1 MTKSLYTSYY
11 QNTTTYSTGFK
22 LVLGGTGLGKTSGII
37 ETVKQNTEEN
47 KRFFYVANR
56 LQLLNEM
63 AADLDK
69 LNKELA
75 EQEKPTIGYCLQ
87 ERDEEIIK
95 KIKKDDFE
103 ALLHNTHIQ
112 KYTDKLYKGNDNF
125 VKQNY
130 SLIQDILAKFDVKN
144 DDFKDNPIRDFLN
157 EKVRSIFSFFRNII
171 KNASAEKNQKAYTEL
186 IQNPTIKVLFPYLDF
201 VNNPSEKRIFLVS
214 LQKAFYGFF
223 DGKQVVNLYKLK
235 NNKEKEET
243 NIIFLDEFDF
253 LENDLL
259 TQICKDTAIEQPF
272 SFVEYFYTVLTKYKL
287 SRDHFLANN
296 ANIRKEL
303 DKITTEIKNLTEK
316 YKLRYPEVNHFLCN
330 EPNLKKTAVFQTRY
344 SISNNPIFLDFQ
356 DEACYLRVA
365 NEQNKANAYVL
376 LNVVNQSTSAIIR
389 LFKNLEFEHPKIY
402 QDLVEHCFGTS
413 DKFKQALKQIR
424 QHPFKRMAVGTNES
438 KMYYNGFGLYEVAD
452 LGYETDSEEVELK
465 YYSLFTTPESIL
477 LHLTKSNL
485 VFGLSATAE
494 INRYVKNFDLDWLKN
509 ELRIEDE
516 EGNLK
521 EYLYYEISDED
532 TSLIQNANESKFE
545 KRNNQAQVQIAETN
559 VSEKISVLID
569 NFVHTHQQEFEGGK
583 KQEYRKKR
591 LVHFFAT
598 LKWVAENQEQ
608 NNTNILFFTSY
619 KQIFN
624 PDKTKKSLFNNWKEP
639 ENKAYTIQELKNSL
653 NNCFQVHFEGKDFI
667 VLFFDASQGKEIAQN
682 EKEQNGYYELF
693 WRGLPVL
700 LVTTYPSAG
709 NGVNLFFYKDR
720 EKTQKNDFSNIH
732 LLDSPY
738 YFFNPIDKEKDNE
751 QARNEKIKANIYY
764 LAKLEKNK
772 IISERQFKA
781 YLNNIRN
788 IDNFNN
794 FYLSTPDG
802 LSNRVSTYIQALG
815 RIERVWERM
824 NMQVIRLEKEVYN
837 QLEDF
842 ATKDDYFAVFKRNKP
857 YFSQNVGA
865 MFAHILKSK
874 FGREYEQR
882 QVQWEGLKAI
892 NTRCINAIK
901 NLLAQ
906 LNLVRENQL
915 PQDRIL
921 KIRKEWQD
929 LREYTLKQSFAKFEE
944 FENEKGVKGTTE
956 YELFKKYACTFE
968 TDLYDHKNK
977 CLWIQKDTLNI
988 VSREINFDS
997 SFGKWS
1003 LDSAFQNVQNNAIL
1017 RGHFDLNQFEQGFS
1031 GKGIY
1036 FTPYFYQCILAGAIG
1051 EEAVKAVFEHEKIN
1065 VTEKEIANELF
1076 ELIDLKV
1083 KGKNW
1088 YIDAKNYSE
1097 QTITHFQLAEDDYLF
1112 HPKLNEASFKEK
1124 AQEKLDRIIAFHKQ
1138 DNCKI
1143 IYINAFGNGE
1153 RPTNYYDENFNDVSN
1168 SFEKAKIIVIQS
1180 MLKTVK
1186 SVKND
1191 NNYSPDFQYFISEL
1205 KNQLNNG

>member
-1 MTKSLYTSYY
+1 MTKSFYTAYY
-11 QNTTTYSTGFK
+11 QNTLQNSKGFK

-56 LQLLNEM
+56 LQLLIEM
-63 AADLDK
+63 AADLEEE
-69 LNKELA
+69 N
-75 EQEKPTIGYCLQ
+75 IGYCLQ

-103 ALLHNTHIQ
+103 ALLNNTHIQ
-112 KYTDKLYKGNDNF
+112 KYTDKLYKGNANF

-130 SLIQDILAKFDVKN
+130 FLIQEFAKKENNNFSNNSDIT
-144 DDFKDNPIRDFLN
+144 DFLN

-171 KNASAEKNQKAYTEL
+171 KSASAEKNQKAYTEL
-186 IQNPTIKVLFPYLDF
+186 IQNPTIKALFPYFDF
-201 VNNPSEKRIFLVS
+201 VNNPTEKRIFLVS

-223 DGKQVVNLYKLK
+223 DGKQVINLYKLK

-259 TQICKDTAIEQPF
+259 TQICKDTAVEQPF

-287 SRDHFLANN
+287 SREHFLANHPD
-296 ANIRKEL
+296 IRKEL
-303 DKITTEIKNLTEK
+303 DKITTEVKTLTKK
-316 YKLRYPEVNHFLCN
+316 YDLPFPQINHFLCN
-330 EPNLKKTAVFQTRY
+330 EAQLKGTSIFQTRY
-344 SISNNPIFLDFQ
+344 SIGNFPIFLNHNRKNHKKKKINAF
-356 DEACYLRVA
+356 YLEIA

-376 LNVVNQSTSAIIR
+376 LNVVNQTTSAIIR

-413 DKFKQALKQIR
+413 DKFKRILKQIR
-424 QHPFKRMAVGTNES
+424 QHPFSRIAVGTNES
-438 KMYYNGFGLYEVAD
+438 KMYYNGFGLYEVCD
-452 LGYETDSEEVELK
+452 LGYATDSEEVELK

-477 LHLTKSNL
+477 LHLTKNNL

-509 ELRIEDE
+509 ELKVTDE
-516 EGNLK
+516 QGNLM
-521 EYLYYEISDED
+521 EYLYYEISEDD
-532 TSLIQNANESKFE
+532 TSLIQKANESKFE
-545 KRNNQAQVQIAETN
+545 KRANQAQIQIAKTN
-559 VSEKISVLID
+559 ISEKISKLID
-569 NFVHTHQQEFEGGK
+569 SFVHTHQDDFETGK
-583 KQEYRKKR
+583 KQEFRKKR
-591 LVHFFAT
+591 LIHFFAT
-598 LKWVAENQEQ
+598 LQWVAENQEQ
-608 NNTNILFFTSY
+608 NNTNLLFFSSY
-619 KQIFN
+619 KHIL
-624 PDKTKKSLFNNWKEP
+624 KLFEDWKEP
-639 ENKAYTIQELKNSL
+639 EKNEYKILEINNPLK
-653 NNCFQVHFEGKDFI
+653 NCFQIHFEGKEFI

-682 EKEQNGYYELF
+682 EKEQNAYYELF
-693 WRGLPVL
+693 WQGLPVL

-709 NGVNLFFYKDR
+709 NGVNLFFYKDPNK
-720 EKTQKNDFSNIH
+720 EQKADFSNIH

-738 YFFNPIDKEKDNE
+738 YFFNPIDYEKDNE
-751 QARNEKIKANIYY
+751 QAKNEKIKANIYY

-815 RIERVWERM
+815 RIERVWGKM
-824 NMQVIRLEKEVYN
+824 NTQVIRLENEVYN

-842 ATKDDYFAVFKRNKP
+842 ATKDDFYPVFKRNEP
-857 YFSQNVGA
+857 YFSQNVKA
-865 MFAHILKSK
+865 LFTHILEKK
-874 FGREYEQR
+874 FEREQWQR

-892 NTRCINAIK
+892 NNRCIAEIQK
-901 NLLAQ
+901 LLAQ
-906 LNLVRENQL
+906 LNLVRENKL
-915 PQDRIL
+915 PQERATQ
-921 KIRKEWQD
+921 IRKEWQN
-929 LREYTLKQSFAKFEE
+929 LREYALKQSFAKFEE
-944 FENEKGVKGTTE
+944 FENDKGVKITTE
-956 YELFKKYACTFE
+956 TFEYKLFKKYACTFE
-968 TDLYDHKNK
+968 TNLYDHKNK
-977 CLWIQKDTLNI
+977 CLWIQKDTLNV
-988 VSREINFDS
+988 VSREVNPDS
-997 SFGKWS
+997 SFGKWN

-1017 RGHFDLNQFEQGFS
+1017 RGHFDFNQFEQGFS

-1051 EEAVKAVFEHEKIN
+1051 EEAVKAVFEHEQIRL
-1065 VTEKEIANELF
+1065 TEKEIPNELF

-1083 KGKNW
+1083 EDKNW

-1097 QTITHFQLAEDDYLF
+1097 QTITHFQLAEDDYFF

-1124 AQEKLDRIIAFHKQ
+1124 AQEKLRKITDFHKQ
-1138 DNCKI
+1138 DDCKI

-1153 RPTNYYDENFNDVSN
+1153 RPTNYYDENFNEVGN

-1180 MLKTVK
+1180 MLKAGK

-1191 NNYSPDFQYFISEL
+1191 KNYSPDFQYFISEL
-1205 KNQLNNG
+1205 KNQKNNG

>member
-1 MTKSLYTSYY
+1 MAKSFYTTYY
-11 QNTTTYSTGFK
+11 QNTLQHSTGFK

-37 ETVKQNTEEN
+37 EIVKQNTEGN
-47 KRFFYVANR
+47 KRFFYVASR

-69 LNKELA
+69 LNKEL
-75 EQEKPTIGYCLQ
+75 EKEKKAIIGYCLQ

-103 ALLHNTHIQ
+103 ALLSNKHIQ
-112 KYTDKLYKGNDNF
+112 KYTDKLYKGNANF

-130 SLIQDILAKFDVKN
+130 FLIQEFAKKENNNFSNNNDVT
-144 DDFKDNPIRDFLN
+144 DFLN
-157 EKVRSIFSFFRNII
+157 EKVRSIFAFFRKII
-171 KNASAEKNQKAYTEL
+171 KSASEEKEQKAYNEL
-186 IQNPTIKVLFPYLDF
+186 IQNPTIKILFPYLDF
-201 VNNPSEKRIFLVS
+201 VNNPTEKRIFLVS

-223 DGKQVVNLYKLK
+223 DGKQVINLYKLK
-235 NNKEKEET
+235 NNEKKQET

-287 SRDHFLANN
+287 SREHFLENHPK
-296 ANIRKEL
+296 IRAEL
-303 DKITTEIKNLTEK
+303 DKITTEVKTLKKNYGL
-316 YKLRYPEVNHFLCN
+316 PFPQINHFLCN
-330 EPNLKKTAVFQTRY
+330 EAQLKGTSIFQTRY
-344 SISNNPIFLDFQ
+344 SIGNFPIFLNHNRKNNKKRKIKAF
-356 DEACYLRVA
+356 YLEIA
-365 NEQNKANAYVL
+365 NEQNKPNAYVL
-376 LNVVNQSTSAIIR
+376 LNVVNQTTSAIIR

-402 QDLVEHCFGTS
+402 QDLIEHCFGTS
-413 DKFKQALKQIR
+413 DKFKRTLKQIH
-424 QHPFKRMAVGTNES
+424 QHPHRRIAVGTNES
-438 KMYYNGFGLYEVAD
+438 KMYYNGFGLYEICD
-452 LGYETDSEEVELK
+452 LGYATDREEVELR

-477 LHLTKSNL
+477 LHLAKNNL

-494 INRYVKNFDLDWLKN
+494 INRYVKNFDLYWLKN
-509 ELRIEDE
+509 ELS
-516 EGNLK
+516 G
-521 EYLYYEISDED
+521 LYYEISNED
-532 TSLIQNANESKFE
+532 TSLIQKANESKFE
-545 KRNNQAQVQIAETN
+545 KRKNQAQVQIAETN
-559 VSEKISVLID
+559 ISEKITNLID
-569 NFVHTHQQEFEGGK
+569 DFVHTHQQDFEEGK
-583 KQEYRKKR
+583 KREYRKKR
-591 LVHFFAT
+591 LIHFFAT
-598 LKWVAENQEQ
+598 LQWVAENQEQ
-608 NNTNILFFTSY
+608 NNTNLLFFGSY
-619 KQIFN
+619 KQIL
-624 PDKTKKSLFNNWKEP
+624 KLFEDWKEP
-639 ENKAYTIQELKNSL
+639 EKKAYKIQEINNSL
-653 NNCFQVHFEGKDFI
+653 KNCFQIHFEGKDFI

-682 EKEQNGYYELF
+682 EEEQNDYYELF

-709 NGVNLFFYKDR
+709 NGVNLFFYKDQA
-720 EKTQKNDFSNIH
+720 KTQKADFSNIH

-751 QARNEKIKANIYY
+751 QTKNEKIKANIYY

-794 FYLSTPDG
+794 FYLSIPDG

-815 RIERVWERM
+815 RIERVWEQM
-824 NMQVIRLEKEVYN
+824 NTQVIRLDNEVYN

-842 ATKDDYFAVFKRNKP
+842 ATKDDFYAVFKRNEP
-857 YFSQNVGA
+857 YFSQNVKA
-865 MFAHILKSK
+865 LFAHILENK
-874 FGREYEQR
+874 FGREYQQR
-882 QVQWEGLKAI
+882 QVQWEGLKAT
-892 NTRCINAIK
+892 NNRCIAEIK
-901 NLLAQ
+901 KLLAQ
-906 LNLVRENQL
+906 LNLVRENKL
-915 PQDRIL
+915 PQERAMQ
-921 KIRKEWQD
+921 IRKEWQN
-929 LREYTLKQSFAKFEE
+929 LREYALKQSFAKIKE
-944 FENEKGVKGTTE
+944 FKEVEDNKKEPIDTDE
-956 YELFKKYACTFE
+956 YKLFKKYACTFE

-988 VSREINFDS
+988 VPREINPDS
-997 SFGKWS
+997 SFEKWN

-1051 EEAVKAVFEHEKIN
+1051 EEVVKAVFEHEKIIL
-1065 VTEKEIANELF
+1065 TEKEIPNELF
-1076 ELIDLKV
+1076 ELIDLKIV
-1083 KGKNW
+1083 GKNW

-1097 QTITHFQLAEDDYLF
+1097 QTITHFQLAEDDYFF
-1112 HPKLNEASFKEK
+1112 HPKLNETSFKEK
-1124 AQEKLDRIIAFHKQ
+1124 AQEKLNKIIDFHKQ
-1138 DNCKI
+1138 EDCKI

-1153 RPTNYYDENFNDVSN
+1153 RPTNYYDENFNEVGN

-1180 MLKTVK
+1180 MLKAGK

-1191 NNYSPDFQYFISEL
+1191 KNYSPGFQYFISEL